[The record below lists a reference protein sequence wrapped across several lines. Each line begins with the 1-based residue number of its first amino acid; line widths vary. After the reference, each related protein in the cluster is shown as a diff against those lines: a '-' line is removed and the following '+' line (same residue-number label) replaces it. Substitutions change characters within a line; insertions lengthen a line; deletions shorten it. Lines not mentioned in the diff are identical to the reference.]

1 MLSVYAGKLTL
12 TSSLLTMHLR
22 STGMTE
28 RKQPFLQNKVT
39 GNGSVFLLD
48 CNVAPFFVHQIAS
61 LLVGMTWQELLA
73 FFNDVLDFSNTFA
86 IKHRNSLDHILT
98 SIEDT
103 GLKVKPEKCNLLPAR
118 VSFVG
123 HVLSSQGVSTDPEK
137 VAAAKLWPPPT
148 NMSELCTFL
157 GNIGYYRKFILDFVT
172 LTGPLFHLEQK
183 GNNFFVVQ
191 RLPRIIRHP
200 KESTL

>member
-1 MLSVYAGKLTL
+1 MCQVPEAAKATL
-12 TSSLLTMHLR
+12 KAR
-22 STGMTE
+22 Q
-28 RKQPFLQNKVT
+28 RK
-39 GNGSVFLLD
+39 
-48 CNVAPFFVHQIAS
+48 
-61 LLVGMTWQELLA
+61 VG
-73 FFNDVLDFSNTFA
+73 
-86 IKHRNSLDHILT
+86 
-98 SIEDT
+98 
-103 GLKVKPEKCNLLPAR
+103 

-200 KESTL
+200 KESTLWGSYPCVSKFWPALYLGHWCKQNRCSSCVISTKRWRRTTHSLPPKALSKSQKCSLTKTGMYEIVYGALTFYLYLISKAFTAHLDHWSLVWLQN